1 MSSTNINN
9 NNLLREIIFINNLYT
24 RKLYLNLINSFI
36 NNNFNLF
43 IPLINSKNSSPI
55 VENYV
60 TDFKKANENGN
71 EALSSSKSTN
81 LFNDAK
87 NNSVLVKEETNFV
100 NRKRY
105 RKRRPRKD
113 NIDNI
118 RKKIKTRF
126 LNHALIKKLN
136 DKLRS
141 IGNRKYF
148 EKFPQY
154 FVSDI
159 NQKRNKEILN
169 MTLKEI
175 FEKKELYIHEK
186 EKGLLN
192 YAHNLKNV
200 ESGEIKENEE
210 FKNILNKTF
219 GELYKEY
226 INSDEFKIDEIKRLK
241 KKNEDEYVSKYI
253 YLAENL
259 IEYFSK

>member
-1 MSSTNINN
+1 MSSNNINSN
-9 NNLLREIIFINNLYT
+9 DLLKELIFINNLFT
-24 RKLYLNLINSFI
+24 RNLYLNLINSFI
-36 NNNFNLF
+36 NNNYNLF

-55 VENYV
+55 VEDAV
-60 TDFKKANENGN
+60 SDFKNNQESGN
-71 EALSSSKSTN
+71 EAVSSSKSTN
-81 LFNDAK
+81 LLTNTE
-87 NNSVLVKEETNFV
+87 NNSVLVRGETFFV
-100 NRKRY
+100 NRKRCS
-105 RKRRPRKD
+105 KRRPRKD

-126 LNHALIKKLN
+126 FNHALINKLN

-141 IGNRKYF
+141 IGSKKYF
-148 EKFPQY
+148 ERFPQN
-154 FVSDI
+154 FVSDVH
-159 NQKRNKEILN
+159 QKRNKEILN

-175 FEKKELYIHEK
+175 FEKKELYMHEK
-186 EKGLLN
+186 GKGLLN

-200 ESGEIKENEE
+200 ESEEIKENEE

-241 KKNEDEYVSKYI
+241 TKNEDEYISRYI